1 MRVSNFMMSLMLAC
15 TPLSALAQPT
25 SATLLFTVDILAK
38 QCTVEVGPGQAAN
51 GIINMGTFS
60 NKTGS
65 AGPTIP
71 LAFRFKDCQS
81 VSAVQSIEFTRDIGA
96 QIGNNPGSDP
106 GGPDQGFVSTNKKK
120 VRIFL
125 TEDDDGGTPFRRKQ
139 FSVPQAID
147 PNAWV
152 PVCYAQARVVD
163 VDQDGVAAQAG
174 AFEGK
179 AEFTVTYQ

>member
-1 MRVSNFMMSLMLAC
+1 MMSLMLAC

-106 GGPDQGFVSTNKKK
+106 G
-120 VRIFL
+120 
-125 TEDDDGGTPFRRKQ
+125 EDDAGGTPFRRKQ